1 MIAPMLVP
9 LTASVSTDPPSG
21 FYATHSLL
29 RTGVPGTDRRWEM
42 DGIEYTPRL
51 CAEYHAR
58 ELERCIDLTDEENE
72 SVPVNTCPG
81 SVLFQPYRIQM
92 LRENSALPSENTP
105 WLAERLALGLTQMV
119 EETVWTGGTSP
130 GLADGT
136 AVTVANA
143 GLLLGAAEDKILTAM
158 AGAGTLHMAPS
169 VVAGLGEDLYED
181 PSGNLRTRATGSK
194 VVVGNYPAA
203 SIAAHIGNIEVYVGA
218 NIVQD
223 EYFDRE
229 KNKFFTRAYVE
240 TMAVWNTCAAWL
252 VTVTP

>member
-1 MIAPMLVP
+1 MTTAPMLVP
-9 LTASVSTDPPSG
+9 LTASATTNPPSG

-29 RTGVPGTDRRWEM
+29 RTGTPGSETRWEM
-42 DGIEYTPRL
+42 DGIEYVPRI

-72 SVPVNTCPG
+72 AIPVGECAG
-81 SVLFQPYRIQM
+81 SVLFKPYRVQL
-92 LRENSALPSENTP
+92 LRENSALPSEGTP

-136 AVTVANA
+136 AITVATA
-143 GLLLGAAEDKILTAM
+143 DLLLGAAEDKILSAM

-169 VVAGLGEDLYED
+169 VAAGLEGIYED

-194 VVVGNYPAA
+194 IVIGNYPAA
-203 SIAAHIGNIEVYVGA
+203 KIAAHIGNVEVYVGTS
-218 NIVQD
+218 ILQD
-223 EYFDRE
+223 EYFDRA

-252 VTVTP
+252 VSVTP